1 MLNRKHIL
9 LYERGVVMKVSI
21 EYVPKESQEEVIIR
35 CHSVNETIHNILRL
49 LEAPQERLIGQVN
62 EEIHILEPE
71 KIFYIES
78 VDRKT
83 FIYGMQQVYE
93 SHKKLYE
100 LEEELESHL
109 FFRCSKSMILNINRI
124 HSVRPMF
131 DGRFEALLDN
141 REKVYISRKYVPIL
155 KQKLG
160 IGRRD

>member
-1 MLNRKHIL
+1 
-9 LYERGVVMKVSI
+9 MKVSI
-21 EYVPKESQEEVIIR
+21 ENVPKGTQEEVIIR
-35 CHSVNETIHNILRL
+35 CHTVDETVHKILRL
-49 LEAPQERLIGQVN
+49 LDLPEQKLLGQIQD
-62 EEIHILEPE
+62 EIHILDPE

-83 FIYGMQQVYE
+83 FIYGTQQVYE

-100 LEEELESHL
+100 LEEALESHL

-131 DGRFEALLDN
+131 DGRFEALLGN
-141 REKVYISRKYVPIL
+141 HEKVYISRKYVPIL
-155 KQKLG
+155 KVKLG

>member
-1 MLNRKHIL
+1 
-9 LYERGVVMKVSI
+9 MKVSI
-21 EYVPKESQEEVIIR
+21 EKVPKVMEEEVIIR
-35 CHSVNETIHNILRL
+35 CHIVDETVHKILRL
-49 LEAPQERLIGQVN
+49 LNLPEQKLLGQVHD
-62 EEIHILEPE
+62 EIHILDPE

-83 FIYGMQQVYE
+83 FIYGTQQVYE

-100 LEEELESHL
+100 LEEELENHL

-131 DGRFEALLDN
+131 DGRFETLLDN
-141 REKVYISRKYVPIL
+141 HEKVYISRKYVPVL

-160 IGRRD
+160 IGRRN

>member
-1 MLNRKHIL
+1 
-9 LYERGVVMKVSI
+9 MKVSI
-21 EYVPKESQEEVIIR
+21 ENVPKGTEEEVIIR
-35 CHSVNETIHNILRL
+35 CHTVDETIHNILRL
-49 LEAPQERLIGQVN
+49 LEVPEQKLLGQVHD
-62 EEIHILEPE
+62 EIHILEPE

-83 FIYGMQQVYE
+83 FIYCTQQVYE

-100 LEEELESHL
+100 LEEELGNHL

-141 REKVYISRKYVPIL
+141 NEKVYISRKYVPVL